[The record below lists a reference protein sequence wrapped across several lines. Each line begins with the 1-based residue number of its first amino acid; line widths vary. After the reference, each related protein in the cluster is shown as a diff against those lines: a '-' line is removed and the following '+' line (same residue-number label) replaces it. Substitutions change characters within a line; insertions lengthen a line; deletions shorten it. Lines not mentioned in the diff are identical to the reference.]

1 MPKVPLST
9 ISSGYGTVD
18 ALNAN
23 FDAIEAAF
31 DNTLSRDGS
40 TPNHMVANFDMN
52 GKNILNAGTVYTG
65 GINIGGVDL
74 EPGDSVAS
82 ATVQVFEYVAT
93 AGQTTFS
100 VAPLSPTTSALLVEV
115 NGLAIPSS
123 LVVVSGSLVSIP
135 AREVNDAVILRVFTK
150 LIGAPETTLASEIS
164 FAYNQAYPAGSVGFG
179 LKGGYGIN
187 ITQAPFYADSTGV
200 QDVGPAIEAAH
211 VAFPGVPLYAPAG
224 TYRLSTKP
232 NIKTSVYDGVF
243 GAGVK
248 LFGDGALKTYFI
260 NDISNDAAI
269 DIDSDVNHATTF
281 KAAFGVTLQGFTL
294 KRTST
299 TTNGTGIRLRTSYNV
314 SIKDVYVLGMSGD
327 GINIPCSV
335 GDNDGSNMVFLEHVR
350 IENCA
355 GWGFNAAADSGFNE
369 TSYINM
375 QHVFI
380 QGCGTTNANFT
391 PPSGGMAWK
400 GQVLSMKQC
409 ALTINENCALW
420 IPGQAGLAQCVDLQS
435 VSFENNKARN
445 LFCRGVSLF
454 KGRNLQFYNNNTYT
468 ASVSCEFDGSSFVIR
483 QVDIDG
489 VVVRATSGNN
499 PYTAFKISGVNTNI
513 DSCRVKNVVWDN
525 FDYTGQTRFDGW
537 KFDHVP
543 NCCDAVAASATS
555 FLLRPNL
562 TRPRGVSIPI
572 RLRGGAGGV
581 PSTTGEWVER
591 QLPPTGF
598 SASNSGLAANTR
610 YYVYFYDNNGAD
622 ALEFS
627 TTAFTYD
634 ATHGYPVKTGDA
646 TKLYVG
652 SVETNASSE
661 FKTTAGGWLN
671 PLLVPASQPGTYNRL
686 WFDGSGV
693 LRFRASTIEPTNDT
707 DGTVVGTQT

>member
-391 PPSGGMAWK
+391 PPSGGMAWIADFPDPSNFWGPILGCGGAVPGGWNWSQYCNK
-400 GQVLSMKQC
+400 TLYAEAVKADAMTDPAKADERQKLWGSVFTKAMDEAPWVPIFNEKRITMKSSR
-409 ALTINENCALW
+409 LGGDN
-420 IPGQAGLAQCVDLQS
+420 
-435 VSFENNKARN
+435 
-445 LFCRGVSLF
+445 SLF
-454 KGRNLQFYNNNTYT
+454 
-468 ASVSCEFDGSSFVIR
+468 
-483 QVDIDG
+483 IDP
-489 VVVRATSGNN
+489 VHI
-499 PYTAFKISGVNTNI
+499 PVN
-513 DSCRVKNVVWDN
+513 
-525 FDYTGQTRFDGW
+525 Y
-537 KFDHVP
+537 DHI
-543 NCCDAVAASATS
+543 
-555 FLLRPNL
+555 F
-562 TRPRGVSIPI
+562 I
-572 RLRGGAGGV
+572 
-581 PSTTGEWVER
+581 
-591 QLPPTGF
+591 
-598 SASNSGLAANTR
+598 
-610 YYVYFYDNNGAD
+610 
-622 ALEFS
+622 
-627 TTAFTYD
+627 
-634 ATHGYPVKTGDA
+634 K
-646 TKLYVG
+646 
-652 SVETNASSE
+652 
-661 FKTTAGGWLN
+661 
-671 PLLVPASQPGTYNRL
+671 
-686 WFDGSGV
+686 
-693 LRFRASTIEPTNDT
+693 
-707 DGTVVGTQT
+707 